1 MFEGRKVILGISG
14 GIAAYKSAF
23 LLRLLIKQG
32 ADVKVVMTDNAQKFV
47 TKLTFET
54 LSKNQVYCDV
64 FDEKNDFSTEHIALT
79 DWADLCIIAPATANI
94 IGKLANG
101 IADDA
106 LSTTLLAIKK
116 PVFIAPAM
124 NWKMLDHFSVRNNID
139 FLKENGIHIIES
151 ASGELACGD
160 KGQGR
165 MAEPEVIIC
174 QITEFLK
181 KKSFLKNKKIL
192 ITAGPT
198 YEAIDP
204 VRFIGNHSSGK
215 MGFALAEQASLLGAD
230 VTLISGPSSLELNK
244 SIKRINVINAEE
256 MYSACVKEFSKA
268 DITIMAAAV
277 ADYTPVNVSS
287 SKIKKSAKG
296 EMELKL
302 KPTKDILFELGK
314 KKAKSHVLV
323 GFALETDH
331 EVDHAI
337 KKIHNKNLDFIV
349 LNTLKEKGTGFG
361 TETNKITIID
371 KSKKIFNFDLK
382 LKKEVASDI
391 LNHLKKYL

>member
-1 MFEGRKVILGISG
+1 
-14 GIAAYKSAF
+14 
-23 LLRLLIKQG
+23 
-32 ADVKVVMTDNAQKFV
+32 
-47 TKLTFET
+47 
-54 LSKNQVYCDV
+54 
-64 FDEKNDFSTEHIALT
+64 
-79 DWADLCIIAPATANI
+79 
-94 IGKLANG
+94 
-101 IADDA
+101 
-106 LSTTLLAIKK
+106 
-116 PVFIAPAM
+116 
-124 NWKMLDHFSVRNNID
+124 
-139 FLKENGIHIIES
+139 
-151 ASGELACGD
+151 
-160 KGQGR
+160 
-165 MAEPEVIIC
+165 
-174 QITEFLK
+174 
-181 KKSFLKNKKIL
+181 
-192 ITAGPT
+192 
-198 YEAIDP
+198 
-204 VRFIGNHSSGK
+204 

-256 MYSACVKEFSKA
+256 MYSACVIEFSKA

-349 LNTLKEKGTGFG
+349 LNTLKEKGTCFG

-382 LKKEVASDI
+382 HKQEVASDI